1 MAQSTGTVLAAGAIA
16 AANEAIFAPAA
27 GTGQPFSQFNWRLIP
42 ATAVL
47 ALMLGGLEKLSPQF
61 AKGLAGLALL
71 SVLVIQVG
79 NSPSPLQNVA
89 KTLGVKS

>member
-27 GTGQPFSQFNWRLIP
+27 GTAPFSQFNWRLVP

-89 KTLGVKS
+89 KVLGVKA